1 MKEFEYIVRSPGKE
15 DTVVLARS
23 NGEAI
28 ERFHNLTGM
37 PIRVIEKRCRVA
49 KIFPGREKK
58 ADKKLK
64 VQDVK
69 NGIQSIDGG
78 RY

>member
-1 MKEFEYIVRSPGKE
+1 MKEFEYIVRSPKKE

-49 KIFPGREKK
+49 KYFREERKK
-58 ADKKLK
+58 
-64 VQDVK
+64 QIK
-69 NGIQSIDGG
+69 N
-78 RY
+78 